1 LRRRDRVTP
10 YAGESRLREL
20 AVVIPVAPGDD
31 AWTAL
36 IDDLRSLPPG
46 AEIVLAGAAPPTHP
60 VPPPARWLTSQR
72 GRAHQ
77 MNAGARATTHP
88 FLWFLHA
95 DSRLTPHA
103 LASLGRSLAEAP
115 RALHYFDLAFLD
127 DGPALMPINELGAR
141 LRSRWGGMPFG
152 DQGFCVAR
160 EVWDGLGGF
169 RTDVVFGEDH
179 LFTWAARRAGVLLR
193 PVGAPLLTSAR
204 RYRERGWLRTTARH
218 LRLTA
223 AQAFPEWVRA
233 VRG

>member
-1 LRRRDRVTP
+1 
-10 YAGESRLREL
+10 
-20 AVVIPVAPGDD
+20 
-31 AWTAL
+31 
-36 IDDLRSLPPG
+36 
-46 AEIVLAGAAPPTHP
+46 
-60 VPPPARWLTSQR
+60 
-72 GRAHQ
+72 

-127 DGPALMPINELGAR
+127 DGPALMQINELGAR

-152 DQGFCVAR
+152 DQGFCIAG
-160 EVWDGLGGF
+160 EVWEGLGGF
-169 RTDVVFGEDH
+169 RTDVEYGEDH
-179 LFTWAARRAGVLLR
+179 LLAWAARRAGVPLR